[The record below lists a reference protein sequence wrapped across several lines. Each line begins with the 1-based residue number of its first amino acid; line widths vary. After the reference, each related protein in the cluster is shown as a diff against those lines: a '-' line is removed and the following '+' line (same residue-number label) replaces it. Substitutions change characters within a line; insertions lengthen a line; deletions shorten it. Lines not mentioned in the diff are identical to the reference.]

1 MSDDGDELGGAAMF
15 RASGASYDRLIGR
28 YSPNLARAFADAAGI
43 APGMRALDVGCGP
56 GALTSELV
64 RRLGATNVAAV
75 DPSPEFMAEC
85 RARNPGVDVRE
96 ASAEALPYADGSFD
110 VVIAQLVL
118 HFVPDPE
125 AAASQMRRVLRPG
138 GVAAACVWDFGGGM
152 RVLRAFWEAALALD
166 PDAPDEAA
174 TMRFG
179 RDGEIAALF
188 AGTGLRELM
197 SGALDVR
204 AGYEDFDDLW
214 EGFLGG
220 VGPAGA
226 YCASLV
232 ATRRD
237 ALKAQ
242 LAGRLGHPAGPFA
255 LDARAWYATG
265 RR

>member
-1 MSDDGDELGGAAMF
+1 MSDDGDELDGAATF
-15 RASGASYDRLIGR
+15 HVSGSAYDRLIGR
-28 YSPNLARAFADAAGI
+28 YSPSLAHAFADAAGI

-56 GALTSELV
+56 GALTSELA
-64 RRLGATNVAAV
+64 RRLGAPNVAAV
-75 DPSPEFMAEC
+75 DPSREFVAEC

-110 VVIAQLVL
+110 AVLAQLVL

-125 AAASQMRRVLRPG
+125 AAASQMRRVLRRG
-138 GVAAACVWDFGGGM
+138 GVAAACVWDLGGGM
-152 RVLRAFWEAALALD
+152 RVLRAFWDAACALD

-174 TMRFG
+174 TRRFD

-188 AGTGLRELM
+188 AEAGLREVT

-204 AGYEDFDDLW
+204 SGYEDFDDLW

-220 VGPAGA
+220 VGPAGR
-226 YCASLV
+226 YCASLDP
-232 ATRRD
+232 ARRD
-237 ALKAQ
+237 ALRVE
-242 LAGRLGHPAGPFA
+242 LAVRFGHPAGPFA